1 MPNINNISIS
11 EAEFTGMQERA
22 TAFILQ
28 RAFKDNKSF
37 NSVEDIIKDKSTKD
51 GLEKIFRSGNKQIFK
66 FGLPVQS
73 KTPEDTWL
81 TTFFLQQKRLLK
93 EFSNSNF
100 SVFNRDGGFMQF
112 ISDLIKVKFGISR
125 KDSWNP
131 ADIWLIK
138 QANVFRE
145 KIKKELEGPSG
156 TQTIKELNAIM
167 RSMFEKRE
175 VVGISL
181 KKISGKQAR
190 YEEINVNESFYKN
203 LKQKSSGNYSL
214 KLGKVILKLDL
225 NKNKFKT
232 KDSNIFLFDS
242 DNREIA
248 KYQLKGNTTSRLSNL
263 VFEPVEKAAGSAR
276 LGKAPLQL
284 VGKLAAFYDRKIY
297 NEHSK
302 KNENYPRNLKEFIKR
317 QKEYEM
323 MYERLSKNLLVKEI
337 GVKSKKEF
345 SYIFQKVFN
354 GPEPWIANIK
364 LMQMYFIDKVL
375 HLNENKR
382 NEFLTDLLFVSQKK
396 GDKVFDF
403 GPFGK
408 LY

>member
-1 MPNINNISIS
+1 MATINNISIS
-11 EAEFTGMQERA
+11 EAEFTSMQERA
-22 TAFILQ
+22 TAFILE
-28 RAFKDNKSF
+28 RAFKDNKRF
-37 NSVEDIIKDKSTKD
+37 NNVEDIIKDKSTKD

-167 RSMFEKRE
+167 RSMFKKRE
-175 VVGISL
+175 IVGISL
-181 KKISGKQAR
+181 KKISNKVAQ
-190 YEEINVNESFYKN
+190 YEEINVDNEFYKR
-203 LKQKSSGNYSL
+203 LEQKSGDFSL

-225 NKNKFKT
+225 NKDRFRT
-232 KDSNIFLFDS
+232 KDSNIFLYDGT
-242 DNREIA
+242 NKEIA

-284 VGKLAAFYDRKIY
+284 VAKLAAFYDKSIY
-297 NEHSK
+297 NATTK
-302 KNENYPRNLKEFIKR
+302 DNANYPKDKMQFTKR
-317 QKEYEM
+317 QKEYEK
-323 MYERLSKNLLVKEI
+323 MYDRLSKNSLVKEM
-337 GVKSKKEF
+337 GVKSKTEF
-345 SYIFQKVFN
+345 LNNFQKAFT
-354 GPEPWIANIK
+354 GPEPYIANIK

-375 HLNENKR
+375 QLSKDKR
-382 NEFLTDLLFVSQKK
+382 DEFLTDLLFVSQKK

>member
-28 RAFKDNKSF
+28 RAFKDNKRF
-37 NSVEDIIKDKSTKD
+37 NSVEDIIKDKITKD
-51 GLEKIFRSGNKQIFK
+51 GLEKIFKMGNKQIFK
-66 FGLPVQS
+66 FDLPVQS

-81 TTFFLQQKRLLK
+81 STFYLQQKRLLK
-93 EFSNSNF
+93 EFSGANF
-100 SVFNRDGGFMQF
+100 TVFNRDGGFMKF
-112 ISDLIKVKFGISR
+112 ITDIIKDKFGVSR

-131 ADIWLIK
+131 ADIFLIK
-138 QANVFRE
+138 QKDVFKNR
-145 KIKKELEGPSG
+145 IIKELAGPSG

-181 KKISGKQAR
+181 KKISNKVAQ
-190 YEEINVNESFYKN
+190 YEEINVDNEFYKR
-203 LKQKSSGNYSL
+203 LEQKSGDYSL
-214 KLGKVILKLDL
+214 KLGKIILKLDL
-225 NKNKFKT
+225 NKDRFKT
-232 KDSNIFLFDS
+232 KDSNIFLFDV
-242 DNREIA
+242 NNKEIA
-248 KYQLKGNTTSRLSNL
+248 KFQLKGNTTSRLSNL
-263 VFEPVEKAAGSAR
+263 VFEPVERAAGSAR

-284 VGKLAAFYDRKIY
+284 VAKLAAFYNKDIY
-297 NEHSK
+297 NQET
-302 KNENYPRNLKEFIKR
+302 KNNANYPQDNTQFLKR
-317 QKEYEM
+317 QKEYEKI
-323 MYERLSKNLLVKEI
+323 YDRLSKNPLVKEM
-337 GVKSKKEF
+337 GVRNNVEF
-345 SYIFQKVFN
+345 LNNFQEAFS

-375 HLNENKR
+375 QLDSKKR
-382 NEFLTDLLFVSQKK
+382 DEFLTDLLFVSQKK

>member
-28 RAFKDNKSF
+28 RAFKDNKRF
-37 NSVEDIIKDKSTKD
+37 DSVEDIIKDKMTKD
-51 GLEKIFRSGNKQIFK
+51 GLEKIFKMGNKQIFK
-66 FGLPVQS
+66 FDLPVQS

-81 TTFFLQQKRLLK
+81 TTFYLQQKRLLK
-93 EFSNSNF
+93 EFSGANF
-100 SVFNRDGGFMQF
+100 TVFNRDGGFMKF
-112 ISDLIKVKFGISR
+112 ITDLIKAKFNVSR

-131 ADIWLIK
+131 ADIFLIK
-138 QANVFRE
+138 QVNVFR
-145 KIKKELEGPSG
+145 KRIKKELEGPSG

-181 KKISGKQAR
+181 KKISGKVAQ
-190 YEEINVNESFYKN
+190 YEEINVDNEFYKK
-203 LKQKSSGNYSL
+203 LEQKSGDYSL
-214 KLGKVILKLDL
+214 KLGKIILKLDL
-225 NKNKFKT
+225 NKDRFKT
-232 KDSNIFLFDS
+232 KDSNIFLFDVT
-242 DNREIA
+242 NKEIA

-284 VGKLAAFYDRKIY
+284 VAKLAAFYDRSIY
-297 NEHSK
+297 NDTT
-302 KNENYPRNLKEFIKR
+302 KNNANYPKDKIEFTKR
-317 QKEYEM
+317 QKEYEK
-323 MYERLSKNLLVKEI
+323 MYDRLSKNSLVKEI
-337 GVKSKKEF
+337 GVRNNVEF
-345 SYIFQKVFN
+345 LNNFQKAFD

-375 HLNENKR
+375 QLNDKKR
-382 NEFLTDLLFVSQKK
+382 DEFLTDLLFVSQKK

>member
-22 TAFILQ
+22 TAFILE
-28 RAFKDNKSF
+28 RAFKDNKRF
-37 NSVEDIIKDKSTKD
+37 NSVEDIIKDKTTKS
-51 GLEKIFRSGNKQIFK
+51 GLEKIFRTGNKQIFK
-66 FGLPVQS
+66 FNLPVQS
-73 KTPEDTWL
+73 KTPEDAWI
-81 TTFFLQQKRLLK
+81 TTFYLQQKRLLR
-93 EFSNSNF
+93 EFSGANF
-100 SVFNRDGGFMQF
+100 TVFNRDGGFMKF
-112 ISDLIKVKFGISR
+112 ISDLIKSKFGISR
-125 KDSWNP
+125 KDAWNP
-131 ADIWLIK
+131 ADIFLIK
-138 QANVFRE
+138 QANVFKE

-181 KKISGKQAR
+181 KKISGKQAL
-190 YEEINVNESFYKN
+190 YEEINVNNDFYKK
-203 LKQKSSGNYSL
+203 LEQKSGDYSL
-214 KLGKVILKLDL
+214 KLGKIILKLDL
-225 NKNKFKT
+225 DKNKFRT
-232 KDSNIFLFDS
+232 KDSNIFLFDG
-242 DNREIA
+242 DGKEIA

-284 VGKLAAFYDRKIY
+284 VAKLAAFYDKSMY
-297 NEHSK
+297 NETT
-302 KNENYPRNLKEFIKR
+302 KNNANYPQDIKQFLKR
-317 QKEYEM
+317 QKEYEK
-323 MYERLSKNLLVKEI
+323 MYDRLSKNPLVKEM
-337 GVKSKKEF
+337 GVRSKVEF
-345 SYIFQKVFN
+345 LNNFQKAFS

-364 LMQMYFIDKVL
+364 LMQIYFIDKVL
-375 HLNENKR
+375 QLSKDKR

>member
-1 MPNINNISIS
+1 MANINNVSIS
-11 EAEFTGMQERA
+11 EAEFTSMQEKA

-28 RAFKDNKSF
+28 RAFKDNKRFS
-37 NSVEDIIKDKSTKD
+37 SVEDIIKDKLTKN
-51 GLEKIFRSGNKQIFK
+51 GLEKIFRLGNKQIFK
-66 FGLPVQS
+66 FDLPVQS

-93 EFSNSNF
+93 EFSHANF

-112 ISDLIKVKFGISR
+112 ISDLIKAKFGISR

-138 QANVFRE
+138 QKDVFRQ

-181 KKISGKQAR
+181 KKISGKQAQ

-203 LKQKSSGNYSL
+203 LKQKSGDYSL
-214 KLGKVILKLDL
+214 KLGKIILKLDL

-232 KDSNIFLFDS
+232 KDSNIFLFDG
-242 DNREIA
+242 DNKEIA

-284 VGKLAAFYDRKIY
+284 VGKLAAFYDKKLY
-297 NEHSK
+297 NEETK
-302 KNENYPRNLKEFIKR
+302 KNENYPKNLKEFIKR

-323 MYERLSKNLLVKEI
+323 MYERLSKNSLVKEI
-337 GVKSKKEF
+337 GVKSKTEF
-345 SYIFQKVFN
+345 LNNFEKAFN

-375 HLNENKR
+375 QLNENKR

>member
-22 TAFILQ
+22 TAFILE
-28 RAFKDNKSF
+28 RAFKDNKRF

-51 GLEKIFRSGNKQIFK
+51 GLEKIFRTGNKQLFK
-66 FGLPVQS
+66 FDLPVQS

-81 TTFFLQQKRLLK
+81 TTFYLQQKRLLK
-93 EFSNSNF
+93 EFSGAEF
-100 SVFNRDGGFMQF
+100 TVFNRDGGFMKF
-112 ISDLIKVKFGISR
+112 ITDIIKAKFGVSR

-131 ADIWLIK
+131 ADIFLIK
-138 QANVFRE
+138 QKDVFKKR
-145 KIKKELEGPSG
+145 IIKELAGPSG

-181 KKISGKQAR
+181 KKISNKVAQ
-190 YEEINVNESFYKN
+190 YEEINVDNEFYKR
-203 LKQKSSGNYSL
+203 LEQKSGDYSL

-225 NKNKFKT
+225 NKDRFKT
-232 KDSNIFLFDS
+232 KDSNIFLFD
-242 DNREIA
+242 NTNKEIA

-263 VFEPVEKAAGSAR
+263 VFEPVEKASGSAR

-284 VGKLAAFYDRKIY
+284 VAKLAEFYNKDIYNQETKNNANYPQDITQFLKRQNEYEKIY
-297 NEHSK
+297 D
-302 KNENYPRNLKEFIKR
+302 
-317 QKEYEM
+317 
-323 MYERLSKNLLVKEI
+323 RLSKNPLVKEM
-337 GVKSKKEF
+337 GVRNNVEF
-345 SYIFQKVFN
+345 LNNFQKAFS

-375 HLNENKR
+375 QLDSKKR
-382 NEFLTDLLFVSQKK
+382 DEFLTDLLFVSQKK

>member
-28 RAFKDNKSF
+28 RAFKDNKRF
-37 NSVEDIIKDKSTKD
+37 NSVEDIIKDKITKD
-51 GLEKIFRSGNKQIFK
+51 GLEKIFKMGNKQIFK
-66 FGLPVQS
+66 FDLPVQS

-81 TTFFLQQKRLLK
+81 STFYLQQKRLLK
-93 EFSNSNF
+93 EFSGANF
-100 SVFNRDGGFMQF
+100 TVFNRDGGFMKF
-112 ISDLIKVKFGISR
+112 ITDIIKDKFGVSR

-131 ADIWLIK
+131 ADIFLIK
-138 QANVFRE
+138 QKDVFKNR
-145 KIKKELEGPSG
+145 IIKELAGPSG

-181 KKISGKQAR
+181 KKISNKVAQ
-190 YEEINVNESFYKN
+190 YEEINVDNEFYKR
-203 LKQKSSGNYSL
+203 LEQKSGDYS
-214 KLGKVILKLDL
+214 LKLDL
-225 NKNKFKT
+225 NKDRFKT
-232 KDSNIFLFDS
+232 KDSNIFLFDV
-242 DNREIA
+242 NNKEIA
-248 KYQLKGNTTSRLSNL
+248 KFQLKGNTTSRLSNL
-263 VFEPVEKAAGSAR
+263 VFEPVERAAGSAR

-284 VGKLAAFYDRKIY
+284 VAKLAAFYNKDIY
-297 NEHSK
+297 NQET
-302 KNENYPRNLKEFIKR
+302 KNNANYPQDNTQFLKR
-317 QKEYEM
+317 QKEYEKI
-323 MYERLSKNLLVKEI
+323 YDRLSKNPLVKEM
-337 GVKSKKEF
+337 GVRNNVEF
-345 SYIFQKVFN
+345 LNNFQEAFS

-375 HLNENKR
+375 QLDSKKR
-382 NEFLTDLLFVSQKK
+382 DEFLTDLLFVSQKK

>member
-22 TAFILQ
+22 TAFILE
-28 RAFKDNKSF
+28 RAFKDNKRF
-37 NSVEDIIKDKSTKD
+37 NSVEDIIKDKTTKS
-51 GLEKIFRSGNKQIFK
+51 GLEKIFRTGNKQIFK
-66 FGLPVQS
+66 FNLPVQS

-81 TTFFLQQKRLLK
+81 TTFYLQQQRLLK
-93 EFSNSNF
+93 EFSGANF
-100 SVFNRDGGFMQF
+100 TVFNRDGGFMKF
-112 ISDLIKVKFGISR
+112 ITDLIRDKFGISR

-131 ADIWLIK
+131 ADIFLIK
-138 QANVFRE
+138 QANVFRDR
-145 KIKKELEGPSG
+145 IKKELAGPSG

-167 RSMFEKRE
+167 RSMFKKRE
-175 VVGISL
+175 IVGISL
-181 KKISGKQAR
+181 KKISNKVAQ
-190 YEEINVNESFYKN
+190 YEEINVNNEFYKR
-203 LKQKSSGNYSL
+203 LEQKSGDFSL

-225 NKNKFKT
+225 DKDKFKT
-232 KDSNIFLFDS
+232 KDSNIFLYDS
-242 DNREIA
+242 TNKEIA

-284 VGKLAAFYDRKIY
+284 VAKLAAFYDSSIY
-297 NEHSK
+297 NQK
-302 KNENYPRNLKEFIKR
+302 TKDNGNYPKNKQEFTKR
-317 QKEYEM
+317 QKEYEK
-323 MYERLSKNLLVKEI
+323 MYDRLSKNSLVKEM
-337 GVKSKKEF
+337 GVKSKTEF
-345 SYIFQKVFN
+345 LNNFQKAFT
-354 GPEPWIANIK
+354 GPEPYIANIK

-375 HLNENKR
+375 QLSKDKR
-382 NEFLTDLLFVSQKK
+382 DEFLTDLLFVSQKK

>member
-1 MPNINNISIS
+1 M
-11 EAEFTGMQERA
+11 
-22 TAFILQ
+22 
-28 RAFKDNKSF
+28 
-37 NSVEDIIKDKSTKD
+37 
-51 GLEKIFRSGNKQIFK
+51 
-66 FGLPVQS
+66 
-73 KTPEDTWL
+73 
-81 TTFFLQQKRLLK
+81 
-93 EFSNSNF
+93 FS
-100 SVFNRDGGFMQF
+100 
-112 ISDLIKVKFGISR
+112 
-125 KDSWNP
+125 P
-131 ADIWLIK
+131 
-138 QANVFRE
+138 
-145 KIKKELEGPSG
+145 
-156 TQTIKELNAIM
+156 
-167 RSMFEKRE
+167 
-175 VVGISL
+175 
-181 KKISGKQAR
+181 
-190 YEEINVNESFYKN
+190 KN
-203 LKQKSSGNYSL
+203 LKQKSGDYSL
-214 KLGKVILKLDL
+214 KLGKIILKLDL

-284 VGKLAAFYDRKIY
+284 VGKLAAFYDKKLY
-297 NEHSK
+297 NEETK
-302 KNENYPRNLKEFIKR
+302 KNENYPKNLKEFIKR

-323 MYERLSKNLLVKEI
+323 MYERLSKNSLVKEI
-337 GVKSKKEF
+337 GVKSKTEF
-345 SYIFQKVFN
+345 LNNFEKAFN

-375 HLNENKR
+375 QLNENKR